1 MEWDEFLTRVGT
13 ELKRLG
19 LSERDARFLGFEEP
33 SVELLEELATLPDGM
48 GPEAFYQYLGNDF
61 LLLQKQEK
69 QQEGTLPPD
78 A

>member
-1 MEWDEFLTRVGT
+1 
-13 ELKRLG
+13 
-19 LSERDARFLGFEEP
+19 
-33 SVELLEELATLPDGM
+33 VELLEELATLPDGM